1 MKIDRGFA
9 EEVVSKAIKSGAD
22 QAEVFM
28 RSSKSLSVEIK
39 EQAVDSLKSS
49 ASIGYSLRVIKD
61 GRLGF
66 SYATDAGDRDSI
78 ITKAIDAARFSDP
91 DNFLD
96 LPEAGMPAAVSVLD
110 PQLQATDEEEAIKA
124 VMLMERSVYGAD
136 PRIKKVRKASGSFTS
151 SGTVIANSKGVKV
164 YYEST
169 ACSAQVTAIAEEN
182 GESQAGWDYDAGCF
196 LKDISFE
203 GVGMGAARRAALL
216 LGSRKME
223 GTKGNVIIDNAVT
236 AEFLG
241 IFASSLSAEAV
252 QKGKSLLAGRLGSK
266 VISAGINLV
275 DSGLLNGRLGS
286 SPVDDEGVPSQEK
299 TVIQEG
305 VLKAYLYNTYT
316 ARKAGAV
323 STGNAARGGFS
334 TLPSVGV
341 SNLFLEPVSG
351 TSVVPKER
359 LFAEIGRGLYVTDA
373 MGVHTANPISGD
385 FSVGVTG
392 LWIESGEIA
401 FPVKEAVLSGNI
413 LELFGKIEAVGDDLR
428 FFGNIGAP
436 SLIISRVDISA

>member
-28 RSSKSLSVEIK
+28 KSSKSLSVEIK
-39 EQAVDSLKSS
+39 EQAVDSLKAS
-49 ASIGYSLRVIKD
+49 ASLGYSLRVIKD

-66 SYATDAGDRDSI
+66 SYATAAGDRDSI

-96 LPEAGMPAAVSVLD
+96 LPEAGLPAAVSVLD
-110 PQLQATDEEEAIKA
+110 PQLQATDEEEAIEA

-136 PRIKKVRKASGSFTS
+136 ARIKKVRKASGSFS
-151 SGTVIANSKGVKV
+151 CSGTVIVNSKGVKV

-182 GESQAGWDYDAGCF
+182 GESQVGWDYDAGCF

-203 GVGMGAARRAALL
+203 VVGRGAAHRAAWL

-252 QKGKSLLAGRLGSK
+252 QKGKSLLADKLGRK

-286 SPVDDEGVPSQEK
+286 GPVDDEGVPSQEK
-299 TVIQEG
+299 TVIHEG
-305 VLKAYLYNTYT
+305 VLKTYLYNTYT
-316 ARKAGAV
+316 SRKAGAV

-334 TLPSVGV
+334 ALPSVGV
-341 SNLFLEPVSG
+341 SNLFLEPVPG
-351 TSVVPKER
+351 TSVVPRER

-392 LWIESGEIA
+392 LWIERGEIA

-413 LELFGKIEAVGDDLR
+413 LELFGKVQAVGTDLR

-436 SLIISRVDISA
+436 SLIISGVDISA

>member
-28 RSSKSLSVEIK
+28 KSSKSLSVEIK

-49 ASIGYSLRVIKD
+49 SSLGYSLRVIKD
-61 GRLGF
+61 GCLGF
-66 SYATDAGDRDSI
+66 SYATAAGDRDSI
-78 ITKAIDAARFSDP
+78 IAKAIDAARFSDP

-96 LPEAGMPAAVSVLD
+96 LPEAGVPAAVSVVD
-110 PQLQATDEEEAIKA
+110 PQLQATNGEEAVKA

-136 PRIKKVRKASGSFTS
+136 RRIKKVRKAAGSFTF
-151 SGTVIANSKGVKV
+151 SGTVIANSKGVKA

-182 GESQAGWDYDAGCF
+182 GESQVGWEYDAGCF

-203 GVGMGAARRAALL
+203 GVGRGAAERAASL

-223 GTKGNVIIDNAVT
+223 GTKGNVIIDNAVM

-275 DSGLLNGRLGS
+275 DSGLLDGRLGS

-299 TVIQEG
+299 AVIHGG
-305 VLKAYLYNTYT
+305 VLKTYLYNTYT
-316 ARKAGAV
+316 ARKAGAA

-334 TLPSVGV
+334 ALPSVGV

-351 TSVVPKER
+351 YSVVPKER

-392 LWIESGEIA
+392 LWIERGEIA

-413 LELFGKIEAVGDDLR
+413 LAFFGRIEAVGDDLR
-428 FFGNIGAP
+428 FFGNIGSP
-436 SLIISRVDISA
+436 SLIICGVDISA